1 MVFHYLISRS
11 TYLSFS
17 KTSYLRMVWY
27 IGRRAAATVDPKP
40 QVDKPSDGT
49 SHNSPAAKQAPVRAK
64 QTLGMGP
71 LVVGGPLV
79 LGRLSGR
86 AQRLPTISGMQRAGS
101 LPRSS
106 SWWVEREGTPRK
118 M

>member
-1 MVFHYLISRS
+1 MCRRIYKNKINTHIHLKIRKFPLPDEIHVLIDDFVYSREFEDNMHISRS

-49 SHNSPAAKQAPVRAK
+49 SRNSPAAKQAPVRAK
-64 QTLGMGP
+64 QTLNGT
-71 LVVGGPLV
+71 VGC
-79 LGRLSGR
+79 R
-86 AQRLPTISGMQRAGS
+86 
-101 LPRSS
+101 
-106 SWWVEREGTPRK
+106 
-118 M
+118 